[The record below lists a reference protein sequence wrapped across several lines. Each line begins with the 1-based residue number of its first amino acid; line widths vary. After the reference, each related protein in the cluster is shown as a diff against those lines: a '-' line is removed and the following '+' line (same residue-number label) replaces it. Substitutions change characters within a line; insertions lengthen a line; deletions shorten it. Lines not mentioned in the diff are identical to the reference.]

1 MRAAAWTGVSFVVL
15 LFALQFLAYC
25 GAALFLRRAL
35 APVSVTASRVV
46 FCALLL
52 DYYALIYAP
61 ESLTESLSLTLLV
74 LAAGCWVT
82 LWRAGLAP
90 WPLIAGSVVVG
101 FAFMVRPANAFMI
114 AVWVLGVA
122 LLVRRERPPLVKT
135 AFHCALVAL
144 AVALPMLP
152 QIRNNAIHYAKVS
165 PTVAAEIGVLQQ
177 AMGVRYLKYATAQP
191 PVPEAPVH
199 YDNPWYEGTAI
210 DEASPWSWYVDH
222 PLRGV
227 ATLALH
233 TFNLTDQDLLFTYS
247 RDLTPWYRIP
257 LGIVNHGIVAL
268 GLLGLVLLGRRVHA
282 AHEPRWRDAYVLLL
296 ALIVANLA
304 VYAWTAVEMR
314 FGSVLLLL
322 LFPLAGY
329 AGLRVAALRAR
340 RRTMGA
346 PCRRGPVRRPRARS
360 LLLGSGSVAADPQRP
375 CLSRDARG
383 GSLLRPSNG
392 PRASTARSGG
402 PHSHRPGF
410 AG

>member
-1 MRAAAWTGVSFVVL
+1 M
-15 LFALQFLAYC
+15 
-25 GAALFLRRAL
+25 
-35 APVSVTASRVV
+35 TASRVV

-82 LWRAGLAP
+82 TLWCAGLAP

-122 LLVRRERPPLVKT
+122 LLVRRERPPLART

-191 PVPEAPVH
+191 PVPKAPVH
-199 YDNPWYEGTAI
+199 YDNPWYEGTVI

-282 AHEPRWRDAYVLLL
+282 AHEARWRDAYVLLL

-329 AGLRVAALRAR
+329 AGLRVAAL
-340 RRTMGA
+340 
-346 PCRRGPVRRPRARS
+346 CARS
-360 LLLGSGSVAADPQRP
+360 AHDGRSLPAWP
-375 CLSRDARG
+375 CTSSSR
-383 GSLLRPSNG
+383 SFSP
-392 PRASTARSGG
+392 
-402 PHSHRPGF
+402 PGF
-410 AG
+410 GISRG